1 MNLAAVENDVLTEG
15 GNLEDSPVL
24 VASIDPQGSTVWW
37 AARAEQQESLPFHAT
52 MIRNPLDLRKLRDME
67 QFDRIFIDSPGW
79 IGAKPGSEPSDAAG
93 QAIEEA
99 LAITDL
105 AIVPITTEPLSFD
118 PTARTI
124 EQVLE
129 PRGIPYRVV
138 INNWDPRDGR
148 GDLDRT
154 IEFIDAHGWSRAN
167 TVIRHYKVHARAAA
181 AGLVVTEYPPNRAS
195 FHAREDF
202 QKLMLEM
209 EVA

>member
-1 MNLAAVENDVLTEG
+1 M
-15 GNLEDSPVL
+15 
-24 VASIDPQGSTVWW
+24 
-37 AARAEQQESLPFHAT
+37 
-52 MIRNPLDLRKLRDME
+52 
-67 QFDRIFIDSPGW
+67 
-79 IGAKPGSEPSDAAG
+79 
-93 QAIEEA
+93 
-99 LAITDL
+99 
-105 AIVPITTEPLSFD
+105 PITTEPLSFD